1 MVRDLTW
8 KVIERDM
15 EGLADRFKATSR
27 NMANINTPGYARRN
41 VSFEDQLRDV
51 IYSDRKLHMTVTN
64 KGHIPSRPSSV
75 SDVTPAEIKI
85 KDEVYRLDGNNVDPE
100 REMAI
105 LGETRMMYGAMSRYA
120 ARKLSHYRM
129 VIQGR

>member
-100 REMAI
+100 REMAV
-105 LGETRMMYGAMSRYA
+105 LAETRMMYSAMSRFA
-120 ARKLSHYRM
+120 ARKLANYRT
-129 VIQGR
+129 VITGR